1 MELAINIGVI
11 LLILGFVSLVLKE
24 LATSQRNSQP
34 PKANEYVYAMRV
46 LMQSKPDNPPVI
58 RMFTANSLEYMQQN
72 LNMLAFHAIDSAEVR
87 TRGVL
92 THRMDETGVL
102 RDLP

>member
-1 MELAINIGVI
+1 MELAINIGGI

-34 PKANEYVYAMRV
+34 PRPNEYVYAMRV
-46 LMQSKPDNPPVI
+46 LMQSRPSQTPNI
-58 RMFTANSLEYMQQN
+58 RMFAANSLEYMQQN
-72 LNMLAFHAIDSAEVR
+72 LNMLAFHAIESAEVR

-92 THRMDETGVL
+92 THHMDETGVL
-102 RDLP
+102 RELP